1 MSIRDT
7 DQLPKPITRL
17 GDDGIVYHDLTDL
30 SHLSVDLMRFLYGQ
44 RLRLTGK
51 ARRPV
56 VMLAQHI
63 LTVDFE
69 VQLFASHPQI
79 IESTEAVAIVGTS
92 FMLRHLTSM
101 FLSYHAPGYPVALF
115 DEVGEA
121 KEWVFGG
128 VKSSIKPQA

>member
-7 DQLPKPITRL
+7 DQLSKPITRL

-79 IESTEAVAIVGTS
+79 LESTDAVAIVGSS
-92 FMLRHLTSM
+92 FMLRHLTAM

-115 DEVGEA
+115 DDIAEA
-121 KEWVFGG
+121 KEWVLRGEKTA
-128 VKSSIKPQA
+128 VRPQA